1 MIFNDKTKCFAVWEI
16 FGLIKYLKACII
28 SMSPMHLESH
38 EFKPDTKF
46 TLNMHPSVIVLI
58 H

>member
-1 MIFNDKTKCFAVWEI
+1 MISNDKTKCFAVWTI
-16 FGLIKYLKACII
+16 FGLIKYLKGLHNINT
-28 SMSPMHLESH
+28 PMHLESH

-46 TLNMHPSVIVLI
+46 TLNMHPSLIVLI